1 MTATLRLN
9 ESVGHEVAPP
19 VAVRLSK
26 QTKDQIAQLKRRTG
40 IKHMN
45 VLCRWALCRSLAEP
59 LPPSPSMRDTASEIE
74 WKIFS
79 GSLGDVW
86 WLLVLQD
93 SYERT
98 GESPNQE
105 RAEGLLRD
113 HIARGMAYLV
123 GDQSIRDITA
133 LPKLAIELQPKS

>member
-1 MTATLRLN
+1 MTGALPGVDATPL
-9 ESVGHEVAPP
+9 VAVPP
-19 VAVRLSK
+19 SSVRLSK

-59 LPPSPSMRDTASEIE
+59 LPPSVSTRDTASDID
-74 WKIFS
+74 WKVFA
-79 GSLGDVW
+79 GTLGDVW

-93 SYERT
+93 AHERT
-98 GESPNQE
+98 GEAPDQD

-113 HIARGMAYLV
+113 HIARGMSYLV

-133 LPKLAIELQPKS
+133 LPKLAIGA